1 MRRVV
6 ATAFVLL
13 AGAAAVFMAVGA
25 GSDKSANGTYYAEF
39 DNAFGLI
46 TGGDLKIAGVRAG
59 KVQSLKLNRK
69 NMHAIVGFTIDKT
82 GFGQLHKDAF
92 CESRPQSLIGE
103 YFVDCKPGSQ
113 NKPVLKPGQ
122 TIPITQTASTISPD
136 LIGDIMRKPYR
147 ERLSMIIGGLGA
159 GVAGNGQNLNV
170 TLRRAVPAL
179 RETDQVLAI
188 LAKQNTALRDLNVNA
203 DTVVSDLAAN
213 KKDVQRWVDKAN
225 KTSEIS
231 ASRRQAIA
239 EGLQRLPGFLAELQP
254 TMKELGS
261 VADDQGATLQ
271 KLDAQSK
278 NLTETFNLL
287 GPFANASRPA
297 FRTLG
302 DASKAGDKAVKA
314 APETVSQL
322 AAFAKGT
329 PELGN
334 NLAIILE
341 HLDDR
346 KYAIEKDPRSPG
358 GQGYTGLEALLQ
370 YVYDQTMSTATYTA
384 NSHQL
389 KVAAFTDKCAEYADI
404 KRLKDDNL
412 EQDCGSRLGP
422 IQPGINF
429 PDPTGQQPARAA
441 QARGVQKRA
450 DNGGSTTQTPEAPQL
465 PGTSGGG
472 PAPDTKPQVPGTPS
486 TPSAPSAPSSPSV
499 PGLPDKPTLPSV
511 GVGTSNNSTQS
522 LPGLS
527 MKASSTDPQASTRLL
542 DYLLSR

>member
-1 MRRVV
+1 MRRVL
-6 ATAFVLL
+6 ATAFVL
-13 AGAAAVFMAVGA
+13 AACGAAVFLTVGA
-25 GSDKSANGTYYAEF
+25 GGDKNANGTYYAEF

-46 TGGDLKIAGVRAG
+46 TGGDLKVAGVRAG
-59 KVQSLKLNRK
+59 KVTELKLDRKTNR
-69 NMHAIVGFTIDKT
+69 AIVGFTIDKN

-103 YFVDCKPGSQ
+103 YFVDCRPGTSKQ
-113 NKPVLKPGQ
+113 VLKPGQ
-122 TIPITQTASTISPD
+122 TIPVTQTASTISPD
-136 LIGDIMRKPYR
+136 LIGDVMRRPYR

-159 GVAGNGQNLNV
+159 GVAGNGQNLND
-170 TLRRAVPAL
+170 TIRRAVPAL
-179 RETDQVLAI
+179 RETDNVLAI

-203 DTVVSDLAAN
+203 DTVVGDLAAN
-213 KKDVQRWVDKAN
+213 KKDVARWVDKAN
-225 KTSEIS
+225 KTSQIS
-231 ASRRQAIA
+231 ASRRRDIA
-239 EGLQRLPGFLAELQP
+239 AGLQRLPGFLAELEP

-302 DASKAGDKAVKA
+302 DASQAGDKAVKT
-314 APETVSQL
+314 APATVRQL

-329 PELGN
+329 PELGS

-341 HLDDR
+341 HLDNR
-346 KYAIEKDPRSPG
+346 KFAIEKDPRSPG

-389 KVAAFTDKCAEYADI
+389 KVAAFVDKCAEYADI
-404 KRLKDDNL
+404 KRLKDNNL

-422 IQPGINF
+422 VQPGINY
-429 PDPTGQQPARAA
+429 PDPTGQTPAREA
-441 QARGVQKRA
+441 QTRGARKRA
-450 DNGGSTTQTPEAPQL
+450 DNNGAPQPPDPAPQL
-465 PGTSGGG
+465 PGASSGGG
-472 PAPDTKPQVPGTPS
+472 PAPDTKPEVPNAPAA
-486 TPSAPSAPSSPSV
+486 PSAPSAPSVPS
-499 PGLPDKPTLPSV
+499 LPPKPTLPDV
-511 GVGTSNNSTQS
+511 GVGGTKGTASPPP
-522 LPGLS
+522 LPTLAA
-527 MKASSTDPQASTRLL
+527 KASSNDPQAQTRLL